1 MALYGDT
8 AGNLIDDEKGKNQH
22 LILDDNIG
30 GTAYGDADQMFG
42 TSRGG
47 NDHLIGGAGTT
58 NYLYGDADV
67 MHDQS
72 QGGNDLL
79 IGGNDATN
87 FLYGDAA
94 GFSSGDF
101 SGDVSGGNDKL
112 VGGDNSSNTLSG
124 DADRIFGGTGGNDTL
139 IGGSNADNRLYGDA
153 VAHIVGDAAGGN
165 DLLIG
170 GQDSLNILVGDTDQ
184 LLSGRG
190 GNDAL
195 VGAAGAL
202 NNLFGDSTSMSNA
215 IGGSDLL
222 IGAANS
228 DNNLLVGDASRMF
241 VDAIGGN
248 DVLRGGD
255 NTHNQLFGDAMT
267 MGDSGPFF
275 RGVNVGGNDTLVAGN
290 GADTVNFL
298 YGDAQFLYGQAQAGS
313 DVLIGGTGTDF
324 MYGDALQK
332 TGLVT
337 TAADAFVFAPNG
349 GNDMIDDFRSSDGDR
364 IDVRAWGFH
373 SLGDM
378 TISAVES
385 GTHIAFD
392 QNDGVTL
399 SGIFDPATLQQSD
412 FLFA

>member
-1 MALYGDT
+1 MAVYGDT
-8 AGNLIDDEKGKNQH
+8 AGNLIDDEKAKNQH
-22 LILDDNIG
+22 LILDDTVG

-47 NDHLIGGAGTT
+47 NDHLTGGAGTT

-79 IGGNDATN
+79 VGGNGATN

-101 SGDVSGGNDKL
+101 SGDVSGGNDQL
-112 VGGDNSSNTLSG
+112 VGGDNSTNTLAG
-124 DADRIFGGTGGNDTL
+124 DADRIFDGTGGNDQL
-139 IGGSNADNRLYGDA
+139 IGGSNSTNNLYGDA
-153 VAHIVGDAAGGN
+153 VSHMIGDAAGGN
-165 DLLIG
+165 DTLTG
-170 GQDSLNILVGDTDQ
+170 GRDSLNILVGDANQ
-184 LLSGRG
+184 LLSGHG
-190 GNDAL
+190 GNDTL
-195 VGAAGAL
+195 FGAEGAI
-202 NNLFGDSTSMSNA
+202 NNLFGDSTDMSNA
-215 IGGSDLL
+215 AGGDDMLV
-222 IGAANS
+222 GAANS
-228 DNNLLVGDASRMF
+228 DNNLLVGDGSRMF
-241 VDAIGGN
+241 ENATGGN
-248 DVLRGGD
+248 DVLIGGD

-267 MGDSGPFF
+267 MGQSGPFF
-275 RGVNVGGNDTLVAGN
+275 RGVNVGGNDTVIAGN

-298 YGDAQFLYGQAQAGS
+298 YGDGQYLYGRAQAGS
-313 DVLIGGTGTDF
+313 DVLVGGTGTDF

-332 TGLVT
+332 GGEVT
-337 TAADAFVFAPNG
+337 TAADTFVFAPNG
-349 GNDMIDDFRSSDGDR
+349 GNDMIADFRSSDGDR
-364 IDVRAWGFH
+364 IDVSAWGFH

-378 TISAVES
+378 TITTVET

-399 SGIFDPATLQQSD
+399 SGIFDPATLHQSD

>member
-1 MALYGDT
+1 MAVYGDT
-8 AGNLIDDEKGKNQH
+8 AGNLIDDKARNQH
-22 LILDDNIG
+22 LVLDDSVG

-42 TSRGG
+42 SSRGG
-47 NDHLIGGAGTT
+47 NDHLTGGAGTA
-58 NYLYGDADV
+58 NHLYGDSDQ

-72 QGGNDLL
+72 RGGNDLL
-79 IGGNDATN
+79 IGG
-87 FLYGDAA
+87 
-94 GFSSGDF
+94 
-101 SGDVSGGNDKL
+101 
-112 VGGDNSSNTLSG
+112 
-124 DADRIFGGTGGNDTL
+124 R
-139 IGGSNADNRLYGDA
+139 
-153 VAHIVGDAAGGN
+153 
-165 DLLIG
+165 
-170 GQDSLNILVGDTDQ
+170 DSLNILVGDSDQ

-195 VGAAGAL
+195 FGAAGAL
-202 NNLFGDSTSMSNA
+202 NNLFGDATGMSNA
-215 IGGSDLL
+215 AGGNDLL

-255 NTHNQLFGDAMT
+255 NTNNQLFGDAMT
-267 MGDSGPFF
+267 IGDSGQFF
-275 RGVNVGGNDTLVAGN
+275 RGVNVGGNDLVIAGN
-290 GADTVNFL
+290 GVDTVNFL

-313 DVLIGGTGTDF
+313 DVLVGGTGTDF

-332 TGLVT
+332 TALVT
-337 TAADAFVFAPNG
+337 TAADTFVFAPNG

-373 SLGDM
+373 SVADM
-378 TISAVES
+378 TITAVET

-392 QNDGVTL
+392 QSDGVTL
-399 SGIFDPATLQQSD
+399 SGIFDPATLHQTD